1 MKILIKNGRMLN
13 PSDKTDEIGDLYIE
27 DGVIKEKGPS
37 LDPSGQPDKV
47 IDARGCYV
55 MPGLIDLH
63 VHLRDPGL
71 THKEDVASGSRAA
84 ARGGF
89 TTISGYAK
97 YQTGYRQPRPGAVC
111 D

>member
-47 IDARGCYV
+47 IDARGC
-55 MPGLIDLH
+55 
-63 VHLRDPGL
+63 
-71 THKEDVASGSRAA
+71 
-84 ARGGF
+84 
-89 TTISGYAK
+89 
-97 YQTGYRQPRPGAVC
+97 
-111 D
+111 